1 MDESKTEN
9 VYWRFLKYLIS
20 ISLSIAL
27 LELSGVDA
35 TKANVFSFDKFSF
48 SVLILLSIC
57 LHSFDNMLKSIVNW
71 FNTKRKVSLSN

>member
-1 MDESKTEN
+1 MDDSKTEN

-27 LELSGVDA
+27 LEFSGVDV

-48 SVLILLSIC
+48 AVLILLSIC
-57 LHSFDNMLKSIVNW
+57 LYSFDNMLKSIIIW
-71 FNTKRKVSLSN
+71 FNKKRKVGLSD

>member
-1 MDESKTEN
+1 MDDSKTEN

-48 SVLILLSIC
+48 AVLILLSIC
-57 LHSFDNMLKSIVNW
+57 LYSFDNMLKSIVIW
-71 FNTKRKVSLSN
+71 FNKKRKMSLSN

>member
-1 MDESKTEN
+1 MDDSTTEN

-35 TKANVFSFDKFSF
+35 TKANIFSFDKFSF
-48 SVLILLSIC
+48 AVLILLSIC
-57 LHSFDNMLKSIVNW
+57 LYSFDNMLKSIVSW
-71 FNTKRKVSLSN
+71 FNKKRKIGLSN

>member
-48 SVLILLSIC
+48 SVFILLSIC
-57 LHSFDNMLKSIVNW
+57 LYSFDNILKSIVNW

>member
-35 TKANVFSFDKFSF
+35 TKANIFSFDKFSF
-48 SVLILLSIC
+48 AVLMLLSIC
-57 LHSFDNMLKSIVNW
+57 LYSFDNMLKSIVSW
-71 FNTKRKVSLSN
+71 FNTKRKIGLKI

>member
-1 MDESKTEN
+1 MEDSKTEN

-35 TKANVFSFDKFSF
+35 TKANIFSFDKFSF
-48 SVLILLSIC
+48 AALILLSIC
-57 LHSFDNMLKSIVNW
+57 LYSFDNMLKSIVTW
-71 FNTKRKVSLSN
+71 FNKKQKVGLSN